1 MQYMDRIDILK
12 WFIMFERT
20 GNWVM
25 HFQAMTEMLPLM
37 LMMDDYLSNIF

>member
-20 GNWVM
+20 ENCVM
-25 HFQAMTEMLPLM
+25 HFQAMKELLP
-37 LMMDDYLSNIF
+37 